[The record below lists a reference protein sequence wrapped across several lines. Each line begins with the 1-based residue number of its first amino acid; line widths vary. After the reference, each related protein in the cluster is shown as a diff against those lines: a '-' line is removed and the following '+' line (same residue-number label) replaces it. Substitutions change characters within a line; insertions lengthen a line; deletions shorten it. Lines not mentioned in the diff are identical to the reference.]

1 MPAPSPYD
9 EKRKYFR
16 VTPSLSNPILT
27 TIYGQNLKLKSL
39 PVRDISLGGISFYM
53 PKEINSIPVGT
64 MIPNFQLT
72 IPQKGPINA
81 SGVVRR
87 VDNNFYN
94 KRNIC
99 ALEFTR
105 MPAFSDQ
112 KLYNYLNGRQREIGW
127 FSKN

>member
-1 MPAPSPYD
+1 MQAYSPNE
-9 EKRKYFR
+9 EKRQYFR

-39 PVRDISLGGISFYM
+39 PVKDISLGGISFYI
-53 PKEINSIPVGT
+53 PKDINSIPVGT

-72 IPQKGPINA
+72 IPQKGQINA

-87 VDNNFYN
+87 IEDNFNN
-94 KRNIC
+94 QRSIC

-105 MPAFSDQ
+105 MPAISDQ
-112 KLYNYLNGRQREIGW
+112 RLYSYLNGRQREIGW